1 MVTVQQ
7 AGESYANY
15 LASVA
20 GDAGNVIVDP
30 GDGEAIAPLVS
41 GKLALTVASGV
52 ETRTLA
58 APTFVGQRLDV
69 CLDVNSGTSVAITV
83 ARTLDSVGSTVLT
96 FTTEGSGCRLVAIS
110 TGLLEGSP
118 DFEWRVFL
126 CEGSSAAPAVS

>member
-1 MVTVQQ
+1 MVNVQV
-7 AGESYANY
+7 AGVSYANY

-20 GDAGNVIVDP
+20 GGAGNVIVDP
-30 GDGEAIAPLVS
+30 GDAGAIAPTVS

-58 APTFVGQRLDV
+58 APTFVGQKLDV
-69 CLDVNSGTSVAITV
+69 CLDINNGTSVAITV
-83 ARTLDSVGSTVLT
+83 ARTLDSNGNDVLT

-110 TGLLEGSP
+110 TGLLEGAP

-126 CEGSSAAPAVS
+126 CEGANAAPAIS